1 MNPKVKVTYKT
12 GPNKGSYEGWSVKE
26 ERSDSLVLWK
36 DGSINLVKK
45 DKIKY
50 DDHVI
55 NDLKVHLYKAQKK
68 NAATIESL
76 STELKKA
83 KDQIQHLTDSIN
95 ANYSKMESYMKEER
109 TFRSHVI
116 DCFEELKNMKGF
128 TSSPKKRKRDS
139 SPLNTLSNGSPLN
152 GSKDDL
158 TL

>member
-12 GPNKGSYEGWSVKE
+12 GPNKGSYSGWSLKE
-26 ERSDSLVLWK
+26 ERNDSVVLWE
-36 DGSINLVKK
+36 DGQVNLVGKS
-45 DKIKY
+45 KIKY

-55 NDLKVHLYKAQKK
+55 YDLKVQLYNAQKK

-83 KDQIQHLTDSIN
+83 NDQIQHLTNSIN

-128 TSSPKKRKRDS
+128 TNSPKKRKRNS
-139 SPLNTLSNGSPLN
+139 EGSPLNTLSNGS
-152 GSKDDL
+152 KDAL
-158 TL
+158 RL